1 MLGFFFFFFF
11 FLRLS
16 HFPANLLACNLIDIF
31 PLDKIYH
38 LWDKILVGPS
48 SLPLFVG
55 IAILQQFR
63 QELLRSEFNEA
74 IGIFSES
81 FPEMDI
87 EKCIET
93 ALAMCRVTPPS
104 TCWLSYD
111 QESREMRRQLSAG
124 GENGVGAGPEVVNSE
139 AAQNGSISTG
149 ENTTI
154 ANTFNN
160 KSSSDQQQPQQ
171 ESSRRSRDLGL
182 EKRLSGGLGL
192 GQGPTGGLNWWEEP
206 LSIETMNAEL
216 APRIHR
222 SDFVRLRQQALV
234 IDIRPEPE

>member
-1 MLGFFFFFFF
+1 M
-11 FLRLS
+11 
-16 HFPANLLACNLIDIF
+16 
-31 PLDKIYH
+31 
-38 LWDKILVGPS
+38 VGPS

-111 QESREMRRQLSAG
+111 QESRKMRRQLSSG
-124 GENGVGAGPEVVNSE
+124 GEGGAGATAGVANGETMPSG
-139 AAQNGSISTG
+139 QNGSIVHG
-149 ENTTI
+149 ENPSSTNATSNKTT
-154 ANTFNN
+154 
-160 KSSSDQQQPQQ
+160 DQQQPQQ
-171 ESSRRSRDLGL
+171 ESSRRSRDLEL

-192 GQGPTGGLNWWEEP
+192 GQGPHGGLNWWEEP
-206 LSIETMNAEL
+206 LSIETMNEEL

-222 SDFVRLRQQALV
+222 YDFVRLRQQALV
-234 IDIRPEPE
+234 IDIRPESE